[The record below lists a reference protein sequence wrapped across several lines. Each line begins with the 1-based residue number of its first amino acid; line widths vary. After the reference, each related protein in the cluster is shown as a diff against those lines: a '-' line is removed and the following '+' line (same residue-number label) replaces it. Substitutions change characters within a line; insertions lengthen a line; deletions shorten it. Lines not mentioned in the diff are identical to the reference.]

1 MTSRDGY
8 LQSVLDWA
16 SATDAVLAVIQT
28 GSLARRDDSADEY
41 SDLDI
46 EIISSD
52 PDTLA
57 RDDGWL
63 RQIGPLITV
72 LRLEA
77 DGDQR
82 WPTRLAIYRGGVKI
96 DFTVAVSNGWNG

>member
-1 MTSRDGY
+1 
-8 LQSVLDWA
+8 
-16 SATDAVLAVIQT
+16 
-28 GSLARRDDSADEY
+28 DDSADEY

-77 DGDQR
+77 DDDQR

-96 DFTVAVSNGWNG
+96 DFTVAGIDRLQRMTGPEGLDGLYARGYRVLL